1 MWYDLFFLGESLVS
15 THVQTDFYLEAQK
28 QTDDR
33 KDFDNVT
40 NTLFYMRSP
49 LNTPRVDPSSAC
61 EVEASLLP
69 VTKIL
74 SSVQFRC
81 FYKLL
86 FPAKVACFL
95 YPL

>member
-40 NTLFYMRSP
+40 NTILHEEPFKHAESRPVLSVWGWSRFVASDQNTELSP
-49 LNTPRVDPSSAC
+49 
-61 EVEASLLP
+61 
-69 VTKIL
+69 
-74 SSVQFRC
+74 VQM
-81 FYKLL
+81 
-86 FPAKVACFL
+86 FL
-95 YPL
+95 